1 MACGFDAN
9 EYPPANP
16 IVQQTFMGLS
26 IMDFSINLGFNSNSS
41 SLSVNLVRDEAN
53 YHTWLD
59 LNGCRDAV
67 TEGYHPWDK
76 KAFPKDLIA
85 YYGGTPPYPLHKQ
98 DVSGDLPHFPPPGS
112 PVYFNYYNGYALNAA
127 CTGAT
132 YRYCEP
138 VFSFPGIL
146 TKFERAWGSS
156 GETYSASITDP
167 RQILE
172 NTKVLLDGYAGR
184 TAPADGHFN
193 VDSTRVF
200 DQGWN
205 GYYNIINVY
214 GYYENHRFQQ
224 SGKTEGGMQWF
235 APSAGP
241 LTNEY
246 GANSWRGILP
256 AIDFLISG
264 TNKNYIE
271 AMEPF
276 GGPLYYNEDFR
287 QLGLGGSE
295 NPPFGLQ
302 KNLSTQL
309 PYNVHR
315 YAVDLSE
322 LYNLSAYYNPNPPAP
337 GVLPDDFRIS
347 GESMSLLQIIQQVT
361 EAAGCDFFVWLYVPR
376 HPKMQ
381 YWNTHRNYS
390 GIIKVT
396 PIRKDLNIRTGILKD
411 AFDQSILVPPKGPW
425 VDAEQNSTVISANL
439 GYEFTDPASGQMLLG
454 APRTRVVGVTPLG
467 NYQLREELWFNTSTQ
482 AYLDTRAGGPKEGR
496 DDILKEFLPST
507 ESDGVHLKRQMLPLD
522 EFSDKEEKGW
532 NPYSDTSAKG
542 VDGRPDFKQN
552 LPMVSNDDYLPFH
565 SYYDYAMF
573 GVDPFQFNRVN
584 SKEWEDEENG
594 SSGFIDLFP
603 CWGMTTEA
611 SAQIEIELNDIVD
624 KKRVGRPI
632 KGFFWDDD
640 PYRDFHPVDGIFG
653 ALEFINPGLGKCIA
667 IKNPKSGEPGHTD
680 NSDDAGNSWIIGQP
694 IDGLENLAKVCECN
708 YQDADPTTSCAK
720 KGSPIPGKFQSYCK
734 NHTSCHA
741 KDGSLIEGFANDAG
755 QGNTYHLTKYGCE
768 RGCFKKGQGDIGVGK
783 PIVAYYTADYGE
795 GPNAKSKGE
804 KATRDD
810 QAWKDSPPGADNSI
824 LAWVDSEA
832 DCQESATLAGAGVER
847 ISGYVGADG
856 ASDVGAAGDRNTHE
870 STGGLYDSRCK
881 SSSMRKPCISHCH
894 DNGVPT
900 DELDPQKCNDA
911 GHTWFD
917 AIEEGSCDPFYD
929 AVRDIVIDKKDN
941 PIPGYTSVRVKAVM
955 NSKDELIPIQPR
967 TATIP
972 IDFSQIGFEGGPNGD
987 RNYGATGA
995 KHWYYA
1001 TVTELRHAAVSKD
1014 SWIAYLRELGQFL
1027 PCQMYSQNPDQTSV
1041 WKEYCAAQHG
1051 LLIKGGSSETD
1062 LAADGNIQSMA
1073 GHSVRT
1079 GGPPWP
1085 KFGNQEKGS
1094 AEAAGGHP
1102 CGENVNNAELTPYEK
1117 TSMEV
1122 DIAYKKVQEVAT
1134 QYYGRKYLMPLPF
1147 NPPTAHICSNPK
1159 LRESKCE
1166 DQGYDWGPHGML
1178 SDWFAMFGVGHC
1190 EGWPV
1195 APDRASCV
1203 QAGGTWIDPSKQINK
1218 WEIVGAGWPGGDV
1231 NFDFDSGSFF
1241 DTFGYPRNM
1250 NFWSEDGNLEAFVL
1264 YPSQDYQRL
1273 SGAGKPLDFR
1283 GIDPE
1288 QVSDEYWP
1296 DLGVNAYNYNYG
1308 KKMYV
1313 KVNVDPKTHWMPVR
1327 PDWELQNEKQYYMFR
1342 AGDPNTKQVD
1352 VIIGENQN
1360 GVPIVEKHNIPE
1372 DYLTIGPED
1381 NEKEIKGIGD
1391 DERPVFIKSGEDN
1404 DFKTYMAMKPYA
1416 LITIP
1421 SQVQY
1426 GSVDKGSYQ
1435 VGMGGDKNEMC
1446 IPLAKCKNAN
1456 CLTSAWSMGQD
1467 PNGIAAQQL
1476 QAMAKSLKSMPI
1488 LAPDLGRGSIAPAA
1502 YKPFH
1507 AAVPQQSKHYKW
1519 GPWALGIHFGKPEFK
1534 IDESVHP
1541 AVYGGETRMGNF
1553 ALNKVKAA
1561 LSKSQ
1566 RFLETGSVT
1575 LAGLPAYAFG
1585 SQMMLNINGTLEAG
1599 PYVTD
1604 MSISMGSGGLNTTYN
1619 FSTQRKFGD
1628 LGEIYEK
1635 QIKDM
1640 QKEMVS
1646 NKKRLEEEI
1655 QRTRRGRDSYRR

>member
-1 MACGFDAN
+1 MTCGFDPN
-9 EYPPANP
+9 KYPPANP

-85 YYGGTPPYPLHKQ
+85 YYGGTPPYPLHRS
-98 DVSGDLPHFPPPGS
+98 DISGDLPHFPPPGS
-112 PVYFNYYNGYALNAA
+112 PVYFNYYNGAALTAG

-132 YRYCEP
+132 YRNCEP
-138 VFSFPGIL
+138 VFTFPGII

-156 GETYSASITDP
+156 GETYSASISDP

-172 NTKVLLDGYAGR
+172 NTKVILDGYVGR
-184 TAPADGHFN
+184 TATADGHFN

-200 DQGWN
+200 EEGWN
-205 GYYNIINVY
+205 GYYNIINVF

-224 SGKTEGGMQWF
+224 SGKTEAGMEWF
-235 APSAGP
+235 APSKGP
-241 LTNEY
+241 IKNEY

-256 AIDFLISG
+256 AIDFLTSG
-264 TNKNYIE
+264 TNTTYIKQ
-271 AMEPF
+271 MEPF
-276 GGPLYYNEDFR
+276 GGPLYYNEDTR
-287 QLGLGGSE
+287 QLGLGGST

-309 PYNVHR
+309 PYNINR

-322 LYNLSAYYNPNPPAP
+322 LYNLSAYYNPNQPSP

-347 GESMSLLQIIQQVT
+347 GESMSLLQIVQQVC

-376 HPKMQ
+376 HSGMQ
-381 YWNTHRNYS
+381 YWNTHRNFS

-425 VDAEQNSTVISANL
+425 VDAEQNSTIISANL
-439 GYEFTDPASGQMLLG
+439 GYEFTDPVSGQMLLG

-467 NYQLREELWFNTSTQ
+467 NYQLREELWFNKSTQ
-482 AYLDTRAGGPKEGR
+482 AYLDTRAGGPKKNR

-507 ESDGVHLKRQMLPLD
+507 ESDGVHLKRQAVPLD
-522 EFSDKEEKGW
+522 EFSDKEERGW
-532 NPYSDTSAKG
+532 NPYSDTKQKG
-542 VDGRPDFKQN
+542 LDTRADFKQN

-565 SYYDYAMF
+565 DHKDYALH
-573 GVDPFQFNRVN
+573 GVDPFQLNRVN
-584 SKEWEDEENG
+584 SNRWDEAEKG

-603 CWGMTTEA
+603 CWGFTSEA
-611 SAQIEIELNDIVD
+611 SAEIEIDLNDIVD
-624 KKRVGRPI
+624 TKRVGRPI

-640 PYRDFHPVDGIFG
+640 PYRDFDPVDGIFG
-653 ALEFINPGLGKCIA
+653 ALEFFNPGLGRCLNEAGGEIA
-667 IKNPKSGEPGHTD
+667 
-680 NSDDAGNSWIIGQP
+680 A
-694 IDGLENLAKVCECN
+694 LENDAKVCECN
-708 YQDADPTTSCAK
+708 FLLAAPGTSCK
-720 KGSPIPGKFQSYCK
+720 ERGVPEKGTFQSYCK
-734 NHTSCHA
+734 NHTTCKTKA
-741 KDGSLIEGFANDAG
+741 PGSVLITGFANDAG
-755 QGNTYHLTKYGCE
+755 GGNTVHLTEYGCV
-768 RGCFKKGQGDIGVGK
+768 RGCFAKGAGGIGVGK
-783 PIVAYYTADYGE
+783 PIVAYYTEDYGE
-795 GPNAKSKGE
+795 GATQKNKGDR
-804 KATRDD
+804 ATVDD
-810 QAWKDSPPGADNSI
+810 EAWKKMAPGSEGSVI
-824 LAWVDSEA
+824 EWVDSEE
-832 DCQESATLAGAGVER
+832 DCAESATLAGVER
-847 ISGYVGADG
+847 ISGYIGADG
-856 ASDVGAAGDRNTHE
+856 DSDVGEANKNQHE
-870 STGGLYDSRCK
+870 SAGGLYDPKCK
-881 SSSMRKPCISHCH
+881 SSSQRQPCFSHCEKI
-894 DNGVPT
+894 DPRTGDKVPT
-900 DELDPQKCNDA
+900 TELDPAKCALA

-917 AIEEGSCDPFYD
+917 AMEKGFCGGFEDK
-929 AVRDIVIDKKDN
+929 VRNITIPEKEN
-941 PIPGYTSVRVKAVM
+941 PIPGYSNVRVKAVA
-955 NSKDELIPIQPR
+955 NSKNELIPIQPR

-972 IDFSQIGFEGGPNGD
+972 IDLSQIGFEGGPNGD
-987 RNYGATGA
+987 RNFGATGA

-1027 PCQMYSQNPDQTSV
+1027 PCQMYSQTPHGTSV
-1041 WKEYCAAQHG
+1041 WKEYCSIQHG
-1051 LLIKGGSSETD
+1051 LLIKGGASESEITGT
-1062 LAADGNIQSMA
+1062 GNLQSAA
-1073 GHSVRT
+1073 GHSISQPA
-1079 GGPPWP
+1079 GAWA
-1085 KFGNQEKGS
+1085 KLGNQT
-1094 AEAAGGHP
+1094 AAAAQAAAGFP

-1117 TSMEV
+1117 SSMEV

-1134 QYYGRKYLMPLPF
+1134 QFYGRKYLMPLPF
-1147 NPPTAHICSNPK
+1147 NPPTTHICSNPK

-1178 SDWFAMFGVGHC
+1178 SDWFAMFGVGYC
-1190 EGWPV
+1190 NGNPLM
-1195 APDRASCV
+1195 PDRGSCV
-1203 QAGGTWIDPSKQINK
+1203 MTGGKWIDPSKQINK
-1218 WEIVGAGWPGGDV
+1218 WEIVGSGWPGGDV
-1231 NFDFDSGSFF
+1231 DFSFDESEN
-1241 DTFGYPRNM
+1241 TGYPQNM
-1250 NFWSEDGNLEAFVL
+1250 NFWSEDGNLESFVM
-1264 YPSQDYQRL
+1264 YPSNDYQRL
-1273 SGAGKPLDFR
+1273 GGVGKPLDFR

-1288 QVSDEYWP
+1288 QVHNVRFF
-1296 DLGVNAYNYNYG
+1296 DLEGESAYNTEYG
-1308 KKMYV
+1308 SRMFI

-1342 AGDPNTKQVD
+1342 AGDPNAVE
-1352 VIIGENQN
+1352 VEIIIGKDKN
-1360 GVPIVEKHNIPE
+1360 GASIVEHHKIPE
-1372 DYLTIGPED
+1372 EYLKIGPED

-1391 DERPVFIKSGEDN
+1391 DERPVFIKSDEN
-1404 DFKTYMAMKPYA
+1404 EDFKTYMAMKPYA
-1416 LITIP
+1416 LITVP

-1426 GSVDKGSYQ
+1426 GSVDKGSYRADL
-1435 VGMGGDKNEMC
+1435 GGDKNEMC

-1456 CLTSAWSMGQD
+1456 CLNSAWAMGQD
-1467 PNGIAAQQL
+1467 PDGIAAQQL
-1476 QAMAKSLKSMPI
+1476 QAMAKNLKSMPT

-1507 AAVPQQSKHYKW
+1507 AAVPQQSSHYKW
-1519 GPWALGIHFGKPEFK
+1519 GPWALGIHFGKPDFQ

-1561 LSKSQ
+1561 LSKGQ
-1566 RFLETGSVT
+1566 RYLETGSVT

-1585 SQMMLNINGTLEAG
+1585 SQMLLNINGTLEAG

-1604 MSISMGSGGLNTTYN
+1604 MSISMGSSGLNTTYN

-1640 QKEMVS
+1640 QQQMLA

-1655 QRTRRGRDSYRR
+1655 QRTRRGRDQYRRTN

>member
-9 EYPPANP
+9 EYPPSNP

-41 SLSVNLVRDEAN
+41 SLSLNLVQDDAN

-98 DVSGDLPHFPPPGS
+98 DVSGDLPFFPPPGS
-112 PVYFNYYNGYALNAA
+112 PVYFNYYDGFTLNAG

-146 TKFERAWGSS
+146 TKYERAWGSS
-156 GETYSASITDP
+156 GETYSVSITDP

-193 VDSTRVF
+193 IDSTRVF
-200 DQGWN
+200 DEGWN

-235 APSAGP
+235 APSAGSI
-241 LTNEY
+241 TNEY

-264 TNKNYIE
+264 TNKNYIN

-276 GGPLYYNEDFR
+276 GGPLYYNEDVR

-309 PYNVHR
+309 PYNIHR

-376 HPKMQ
+376 HPGMQ
-381 YWNTHRNYS
+381 YWTTHRNYS

-411 AFDQSILVPPKGPW
+411 AFDQSILVPPRGPW
-425 VDAEQNSTVISANL
+425 VDGEQNSTVISANL

-467 NYQLREELWFNTSTQ
+467 NYQLREELWYNTSTQ

-507 ESDGVHLKRQMLPLD
+507 ESDGVHLKRQQVPLD

-565 SYYDYAMF
+565 DHYDYNSGGA
-573 GVDPFQFNRVN
+573 DPFQLNRVN
-584 SKEWEDEENG
+584 SLSWEDVDEGG

-611 SAQIEIELNDIVD
+611 SAQIEIELNDIID

-640 PYRDFHPVDGIFG
+640 PYRDFHPTDGIFG
-653 ALEFINPGLGKCIA
+653 ALEFFNPGLGRCI
-667 IKNPKSGEPGHTD
+667 NVETGEEIVSLRND
-680 NSDDAGNSWIIGQP
+680 
-694 IDGLENLAKVCECN
+694 AKVCECN
-708 YQDADPTTSCAK
+708 FQEADPFTSCAIR
-720 KGSPIPGKFQSYCK
+720 GVPEQGRFQSYCK
-734 NHTSCHA
+734 THTSCKGPA
-741 KDGSLIEGFANDAG
+741 DPLSGKRKLIEGFANDAG
-755 QGNTYHLTKYGCE
+755 QGNQYHLTKYGCE
-768 RGCFKKGQGDIGVGK
+768 RGCFTKQEGSNVGVGK
-783 PIVAYYTADYGE
+783 PIVAYYTEDYGE
-795 GPNAKSKGE
+795 GATAKTKGSR
-804 KATRDD
+804 ATRDD
-810 QAWKDSPPGADNSI
+810 QAWKDAPPGTDKSI
-824 LAWVDSEA
+824 LAWVDSVE
-832 DCQESATLAGAGVER
+832 DCQESATLADNEDR
-847 ISGYVGADG
+847 ISGYVNETGDG
-856 ASDVGAAGDRNTHE
+856 DTGDVFKGNRHE
-870 STGGLYDSRCK
+870 STGGLYDEKCK
-881 SSSMRKPCISHCH
+881 SSSQREPCFSHCH
-894 DNGVPT
+894 KPT
-900 DELDPQKCNDA
+900 GEPTTELDPEKCRNA
-911 GHTWFD
+911 NHIWFD
-917 AIEEGSCDPFYD
+917 AIERGFCDGFED
-929 AVRDIVIDKKDN
+929 KVRGITIPETEN
-941 PIPGYTSVRVKAVM
+941 PIPGYTNVRTKAVV
-955 NSKDELIPIQPR
+955 NSRDELMPVQPR

-972 IDFSQIGFEGGPNGD
+972 IDLSQIGFEGGPSGD

-1014 SWIAYLRELGQFL
+1014 SWIAYLKELGQFL
-1027 PCQMYSQNPDQTSV
+1027 PCQMYSQNPHGTSI
-1041 WKEYCAAQHG
+1041 WKDYCGIHHA
-1051 LLIKGGSSETD
+1051 LLIKGGASETEI
-1062 LAADGNIQSMA
+1062 AAKGNLQGGAKSPPNMSHVTTGTMAQS
-1073 GHSVRT
+1073 
-1079 GGPPWP
+1079 
-1085 KFGNQEKGS
+1085 GNQTT
-1094 AEAAGGHP
+1094 AAGQAAAGFP
-1102 CGENVNNAELTPYEK
+1102 CGENVNNKELTPYEK
-1117 TSMEV
+1117 TSMEA
-1122 DIAYKKVQEVAT
+1122 DIAYKKIQEVAT

-1166 DQGYDWGPHGML
+1166 KQGYDWGPHGML

-1190 EGWPV
+1190 EGWAV

-1231 NFDFDSGSFF
+1231 NFDFDSGAWNA
-1241 DTFGYPRNM
+1241 TFGYPRNM

-1264 YPSQDYQRL
+1264 YPSQDYQRF
-1273 SGAGKPLDFR
+1273 SGTGKPLDFR

-1288 QVSDEYWP
+1288 QMSDEYWA
-1296 DLGVNAYNYNYG
+1296 DTGQGAYNFQYG

-1342 AGDPNTKQVD
+1342 AGDPNTKEVE

-1360 GVPIVEKHNIPE
+1360 GVPIVEKHNVPE

-1381 NEKEIKGIGD
+1381 NEKEIKGMGD
-1391 DERPVFIKSGEDN
+1391 DERPVFIKSGENN

-1426 GSVDKGSYQ
+1426 GSVDKSELDPS
-1435 VGMGGDKNEMC
+1435 MGGDKNEIC
-1446 IPLAKCKNAN
+1446 IPLTKCKNAN

-1467 PNGIAAQQL
+1467 PNGIAKQQL
-1476 QAMAKSLKSMPI
+1476 QAMAKNIKSMPI

-1507 AAVPQQSKHYKW
+1507 AGVPQQSKHYKW
-1519 GPWALGIHFGKPEFK
+1519 GPWALGIHFGKPEFQ

-1541 AVYGGETRMGNF
+1541 AAYGGETRMGNF

-1561 LSKSQ
+1561 LSKGQ
-1566 RFLETGSVT
+1566 RYLETGSVT

-1585 SQMMLNINGTLEAG
+1585 SQILLNINGTLEAG